1 MMIELSWVLDYF
13 YWQYHVQ
20 GDSKD
25 LAYWFRIENKN
36 NKSPR
41 KGFICQFIILWI
53 NTNQAL
59 VMNNIVKCKY
69 YHHL

>member
-1 MMIELSWVLDYF
+1 MMIELSWALDYF

-41 KGFICQFIILWI
+41 KGFICQFIIL
-53 NTNQAL
+53 
-59 VMNNIVKCKY
+59 
-69 YHHL
+69 